1 MKKRCLFICILIF
14 VILLLPVA
22 LLFSSPDYENT
33 YLDNTDVNLLL
44 HDCSDRWDEL
54 NSNAVIE
61 AESSYEFEYEVI
73 TNSGDVLLRT
83 DPDITSDIGRAT
95 TLRYTMRDIVKDGK
109 VVGKL
114 IIVNDYVAIAQKADA
129 SYRTKYIIMASFLA
143 LLAVLFLVW
152 VYLYIIRPFDKLKD
166 FAADVASGN
175 LDAPLK
181 MDRGNLFG
189 AFTESFDIMRSELMD
204 SRQKEYEAQRSKVE
218 LVASLSHDIKT
229 PVASIRAM
237 SELLRELNKDPK
249 QKSKLDSIVSKAD
262 QIDVMV
268 SDLFATSLTDLNQL
282 EVLASDQESRI
293 LDKIIK
299 DADHNEY
306 IVGEE
311 VKECLIVC
319 DPVRV
324 TQVINNIINNSYK
337 YADTSIYLES
347 HFEDDCLIV
356 SFTDRGGGV
365 SEEDL
370 PMITK
375 KFRRGANSHD
385 KQGAGLGLAIA
396 SELMDKMGG
405 SLECTNADGGFR
417 VTLMFKL
424 VAS

>member
-1 MKKRCLFICILIF
+1 MKKRCFLICILIF

-143 LLAVLFLVW
+143 LLAVLFFVW
-152 VYLYIIRPFDKLKD
+152 VYLYIIHPFDKLKD

-204 SRQKEYEAQRSKVE
+204 ARQKEYEAQRSKVE

-282 EVLASDQESRI
+282 EVLASEQESRI

-319 DPVRV
+319 DSVRV

-347 HFEDDCLIV
+347 HFEDDCLVV